1 MTTHHL
7 VTIPERLDQ
16 CIARLH
22 STSRSQAAK
31 IIDEGRVL
39 LNDRKILKS
48 SKAVLIGDRVEI
60 REEKKK
66 EEEIPRSSLPFD
78 IPTLYEDSFCLV
90 INKPTGF
97 AVHPSES
104 SGGQHTI
111 IEMLRA
117 QYGENLDLVH
127 RLDKETSGVILFAKN
142 EKETTGCLLIAKDTK
157 SHALLQEQFQ
167 SRSIKKTYLAI
178 VAGIL
183 EEKKA
188 RIEAE
193 IGRSLVNRV
202 KMSLFKTGYSRPA
215 VTNYE
220 VVSAGK
226 DASLLR
232 CEIETGRTHQIRVHL
247 SSIGHTILG
256 DNKYSTSESRS
267 IGDSLHVTSLCL
279 HAWKLQFTALGEK
292 REVTVQAPIPV
303 AFKENAERC
312 NLRLP

>member
-60 REEKKK
+60 PEEKKKEEKKK
-66 EEEIPRSSLPFD
+66 EEEIPRSCLPFD

-104 SGGQHTI
+104 SGVQHTI
-111 IEMLRA
+111 IEMLRTH
-117 QYGENLDLVH
+117 YGKNLDLVH
-127 RLDKETSGVILFAKN
+127 RLD
-142 EKETTGCLLIAKDTK
+142 KETTGCLLIAKDTK

-247 SSIGHTILG
+247 SSIGHPILG

>member
-7 VTIPERLDQ
+7 VTTPERLDQ

-111 IEMLRA
+111 IEMLRTH
-117 QYGENLDLVH
+117 YGKNLDLVH
-127 RLDKETSGVILFAKN
+127 RLD
-142 EKETTGCLLIAKDTK
+142 KETTGCLLIAKDTK

-193 IGRSLVNRV
+193 IGRSLVYRV

-247 SSIGHTILG
+247 SSIGHPILG

-312 NLRLP
+312 NLRLPRGY

>member
-111 IEMLRA
+111 IEMLRTH
-117 QYGENLDLVH
+117 YGKNLDLVH
-127 RLDKETSGVILFAKN
+127 RLD
-142 EKETTGCLLIAKDTK
+142 KETTGCLLIAKDTK

-247 SSIGHTILG
+247 SSIGHPILG

>member
-22 STSRSQAAK
+22 STSRTQAAK

-111 IEMLRA
+111 IEMLRTH
-117 QYGENLDLVH
+117 YGKNLDLVH
-127 RLDKETSGVILFAKN
+127 RLD
-142 EKETTGCLLIAKDTK
+142 KETTGCLLIAKDTK

-232 CEIETGRTHQIRVHL
+232 CEIETGRNHQIRVHL
-247 SSIGHTILG
+247 SSVGHPILG